1 MRPKFY
7 RVRLPGGDGLTGGG
21 GTWWVGVGLV
31 SDLDVLRPVLEPDA
45 LCLDTPREAAEAGL
59 RYGAI
64 PFTVEVAS

>member
-7 RVRLPGGDGLTGGG
+7 RVRFDGGEDEPDGYLGQ
-21 GTWWVGVGLV
+21 VLV
-31 SDLDVLRPVLEPDA
+31 SDLDVLREVWEPDA
-45 LCLDTPREAAEAGL
+45 LCFDTPREAAEAAL